1 MSYLQDIRVPPV
13 ADLGDEVKDVV
24 LGSVKFA
31 IKRLKE
37 NGGIPAATEYK
48 DLLADPAKMGE
59 FIAAYKKD
67 RSVAH
72 DLALDATGKPV
83 DDDWTELV
91 CGVTMAQIERLLVFT
106 CFKRVYK
113 KASGDKGGKKD
124 IPDAIKRA
132 IAFDWQLPFLT
143 LYAERM
149 PPAHY
154 NLMKDN
160 IFHARTA
167 EGIERITKTS
177 AGALT
182 QALELTDKY
191 FLMFLDAPEISRNML
206 QEKGSQEF
214 DRMETLAGDQV
225 FRFFSLDEQVMVEV
239 LGLSDDHLSA
249 FGPLVVSLSLESFRA
264 LEYMP
269 ANALAPFMRALLDV
283 FGEQAYE
290 LLARDGFAGKFLK
303 NNVGIF
309 RDMDAG
315 DENEANHLEKSA
327 VIKWQSMKDAV
338 IEWLEAQ

>member
-1 MSYLQDIRVPPV
+1 MPFLQDTNVPPV

-31 IKRLKE
+31 IKRLRE
-37 NGGIPAATEYK
+37 SGGIPAETKYK

-91 CGVTMAQIERLLVFT
+91 CGITMAQIERLLVFT
-106 CFKRVYK
+106 CFKRIYK
-113 KASGDKGGKKD
+113 KASGGKGGKKD

-143 LYAERM
+143 LYAEMM

-154 NLMKDN
+154 NLMEDN
-160 IFHARTA
+160 IFHARSA
-167 EGIERITKTS
+167 EDIEKIARTN
-177 AGALT
+177 AGELT
-182 QALELTDKY
+182 RALELTGKY
-191 FLMFLDAPEISRNML
+191 FVMFMDAPEIARDMIR
-206 QEKGSQEF
+206 EKGSQEF
-214 DRMETLAGDQV
+214 DRMEILAGDQV
-225 FRFFSLDEQVMVEV
+225 FRFFGLDEQVMVEV

-249 FGPLVVSLSLESFRA
+249 FGPLAVSLSLESFRA
-264 LEYMP
+264 LEDMP

-283 FGEQAYE
+283 FGEQAYD

-303 NNVGIF
+303 NNVSIF

-315 DENEANHLEKSA
+315 DEGEAEHLGKSA
-327 VIKWQSMKDAV
+327 VIKWQSMKAAV
-338 IEWLEAQ
+338 TEWLDAQ